1 VDSGPENSF
10 PQGRPQN
17 DAFLPGE
24 SSRSASKI
32 RSEADQVS
40 RATRHELPQFVR
52 DLLSSPPARGGG
64 LNLWFYRVAR
74 LLHPYR
80 EPAEIIELLLA
91 ATAGEQVKHGEIE
104 RAVERSKATA
114 WVPGSPRNIRQTPQ
128 WPKVNVEQREAIIAS
143 VDAELADLWEVSPVR
158 ITDNK
163 SHTEEIIDTL
173 FPGDS
178 LLCAGRSNSDFD
190 TRLRSEWRGEL
201 GAMQLIVPSPMTA
214 RIGRTQEEKES
225 AHTLETTG
233 ARRYLVIEQD
243 SGTIDEQAAILLHLR
258 AIGPLV
264 VAVHSGSKSIHGWF
278 YCAGRPEEKLRI
290 FMEYAVS
297 LGADRAMWTRSQFA
311 RIPDG
316 TRDNGSRQTVFYF
329 NPGG

>member
-1 VDSGPENSF
+1 M
-10 PQGRPQN
+10 
-17 DAFLPGE
+17 
-24 SSRSASKI
+24 
-32 RSEADQVS
+32 S

-91 ATAGEQVKHGEIE
+91 ATAGEHVKHGEIE

-114 WVPGSPRNIRQTPQ
+114 WVPGSARNVRQAPP
-128 WPKVNVEQREAIIAS
+128 WPEVNVEQREAIIAS

-173 FPGDS
+173 FPGDP

-190 TRLRSEWRGEL
+190 TRLRLEWRGEL

-214 RIGRTQEEKES
+214 RTGRTQEGKQS
-225 AHTLETTG
+225 AHTLESTG
-233 ARRYLVIEQD
+233 PRRFLV
-243 SGTIDEQAAILLHLR
+243 GTIM
-258 AIGPLV
+258 
-264 VAVHSGSKSIHGWF
+264 S
-278 YCAGRPEEKLRI
+278 
-290 FMEYAVS
+290 
-297 LGADRAMWTRSQFA
+297 
-311 RIPDG
+311 
-316 TRDNGSRQTVFYF
+316 
-329 NPGG
+329 

>member
-1 VDSGPENSF
+1 M
-10 PQGRPQN
+10 
-17 DAFLPGE
+17 
-24 SSRSASKI
+24 
-32 RSEADQVS
+32 S

-91 ATAGEQVKHGEIE
+91 ATAGEHVKHGEIE

-114 WVPGSPRNIRQTPQ
+114 WVPGSARNVRQAPP
-128 WPKVNVEQREAIIAS
+128 WPEVNVEQREAIIAS

-173 FPGDS
+173 FPGDP

-214 RIGRTQEEKES
+214 RIGRTQEGKQS
-225 AHTLETTG
+225 AHTLESTG
-233 ARRYLVIEQD
+233 PRRFLVIEQD
-243 SGTIDEQAAILLHLR
+243 KGTIDEQAAVLLHLAAR
-258 AIGPLV
+258 APLAL
-264 VAVHSGSKSIHGWF
+264 AVHSGSKSIHGWF
-278 YCAGRPEEKLRI
+278 YCAGQPEEKLQK
-290 FMEYAVS
+290 FMRYAVS
-297 LGADRAMWTRSQFA
+297 LGADRATWTRSQFV
-311 RIPDG
+311 RMPDG
-316 TRDNGSRQTVFYF
+316 TRDNGKRQTVYF
-329 NPGG
+329 FNRRVVK